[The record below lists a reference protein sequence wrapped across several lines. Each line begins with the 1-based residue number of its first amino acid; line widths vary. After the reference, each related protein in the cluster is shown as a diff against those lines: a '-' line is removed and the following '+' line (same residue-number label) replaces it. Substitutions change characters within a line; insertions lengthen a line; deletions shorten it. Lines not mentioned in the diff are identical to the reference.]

1 MDMETSYAGSLKG
14 QFLIAMP
21 SLMDPN
27 FRQTVVCISEHTSE
41 GAVGLIINRIHE
53 RLRAKAI
60 FDELGMT
67 CEERLGQAPIHIG
80 GPVHMSE
87 VFLLH
92 GPPFD
97 GESSLEIN
105 PVLAM
110 STTREVLQRI
120 AWGKGPESFL
130 IVLGCAGWAPGQL
143 EQELQQN
150 AWLTTEAVSEV
161 IFQVPV
167 EKRWEAALRHMGI
180 EPAMLIASSGRA

>member
-1 MDMETSYAGSLKG
+1 
-14 QFLIAMP
+14 
-21 SLMDPN
+21 
-27 FRQTVVCISEHTSE
+27 
-41 GAVGLIINRIHE
+41 
-53 RLRAKAI
+53 
-60 FDELGMT
+60 
-67 CEERLGQAPIHIG
+67 
-80 GPVHMSE
+80 MSE